1 VAPSRTC
8 RLSPFQYCERESERA
23 RERVRERVRESERE
37 RGRESDAVTNTSVA
51 IMLVLAGSR
60 STVTEITGYKYFSL
74 QKPSRASP
82 NNSESNI
89 APLDLIIGLISFCVK
104 HNMYILL
111 HACSATVR
119 FLHFWAGNNFP
130 RRNRLLLWGGF
141 G

>member
-1 VAPSRTC
+1 M
-8 RLSPFQYCERESERA
+8 
-23 RERVRERVRESERE
+23 RERVRESERE

-89 APLDLIIGLISFCVK
+89 APLDLIIGLISFYVK

-119 FLHFWAGNNFP
+119 FLHFWAETISPDALDYCYGVAMVSRIDQIIGLFFK
-130 RRNRLLLWGGF
+130 RAL
-141 G
+141 